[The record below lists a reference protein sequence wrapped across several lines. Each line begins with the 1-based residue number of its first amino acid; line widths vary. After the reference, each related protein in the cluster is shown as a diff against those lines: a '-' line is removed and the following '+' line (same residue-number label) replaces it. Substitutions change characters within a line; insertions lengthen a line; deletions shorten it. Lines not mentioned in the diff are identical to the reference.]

1 MCWLPGGLAMAVS
14 GHVCEDKTI
23 LSFSASP
30 VLFQVGTA
38 LMFEAIRLRSQEA
51 PARYIVPQLSDAL
64 SLLA

>member
-1 MCWLPGGLAMAVS
+1 MAVS

-30 VLFQVGTA
+30 VLSQVGIA
-38 LMFEAIRLRSQEA
+38 LMLETIRLRSQEA
-51 PARYIVPQLSDAL
+51 PARYIDPQLRDAL

>member
-1 MCWLPGGLAMAVS
+1 MAVS

-30 VLFQVGTA
+30 VLSQVGTA
-38 LMFEAIRLRSQEA
+38 LVFETVRLRSQEA
-51 PARYIVPQLSDAL
+51 AARYIGPQLRNAL

>member
-1 MCWLPGGLAMAVS
+1 MAVS

-30 VLFQVGTA
+30 VLSQVGTA
-38 LMFEAIRLRSQEA
+38 LVFKTVHLRSQEA
-51 PARYIVPQLSDAL
+51 PACYIVPQLRDAL

>member
-1 MCWLPGGLAMAVS
+1 MAVS

-30 VLFQVGTA
+30 VLSQVGTV
-38 LMFEAIRLRSQEA
+38 LVFETVRLRSQEA
-51 PARYIVPQLSDAL
+51 PAHYIGPQLRNAL